1 MTKKVLRVLALSL
14 LYVLAFF
21 IVEVTGWFHPYAWTY
36 AAVPAAVIGAVSPFV
51 SAVPAPPIFL
61 LIASDIEAPATL
73 PAASPAGCAASVR
86 SFVIVC
92 CAPFITGVTVIV
104 ACAISGI
111 ALSSCSRSRRGAPS
125 EGAPPCRCAA
135 PQRQAYA
142 MASGIFSASSPA
154 CALRGRRCSS

>member
-1 MTKKVLRVLALSL
+1 MSSRASPDAPVFWT
-14 LYVLAFF
+14 
-21 IVEVTGWFHPYAWTY
+21 IVSRPSSTDFQAAT

-104 ACAISGI
+104 A
-111 ALSSCSRSRRGAPS
+111 
-125 EGAPPCRCAA
+125 
-135 PQRQAYA
+135 
-142 MASGIFSASSPA
+142 
-154 CALRGRRCSS
+154 